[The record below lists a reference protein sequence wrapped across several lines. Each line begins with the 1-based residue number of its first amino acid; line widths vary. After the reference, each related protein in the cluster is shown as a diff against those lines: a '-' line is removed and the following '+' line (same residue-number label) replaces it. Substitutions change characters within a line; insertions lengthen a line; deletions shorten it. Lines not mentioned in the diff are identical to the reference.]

1 MLYYYL
7 KHCFKAYL
15 IWTFKYKEFKAPA
28 TFCLIIFKSFNIK
41 YITGN
46 ISKQDTYS
54 FIFPFNGKI
63 KLKTANIQTSLFF
76 FFFATQVQ
84 KKDKPPWCQYDQ
96 VACNKQMLFKNESFK
111 SVHIVRA
118 RNNNI
123 TQLAQCSWAYLYP
136 LHLSSTKWQT

>member
-41 YITGN
+41 YTTGN

-76 FFFATQVQ
+76 FFLPLKY
-84 KKDKPPWCQYDQ
+84 KKKINHPD
-96 VACNKQMLFKNESFK
+96 VNM
-111 SVHIVRA
+111 
-118 RNNNI
+118 
-123 TQLAQCSWAYLYP
+123 
-136 LHLSSTKWQT
+136 TKWHVINKCYLKMRVLSLYIL

>member
-46 ISKQDTYS
+46 ISKQDTYG
-54 FIFPFNGKI
+54 FIFPFNRKI

-76 FFFATQVQ
+76 FF
-84 KKDKPPWCQYDQ
+84 C
-96 VACNKQMLFKNESFK
+96 
-111 SVHIVRA
+111 H
-118 RNNNI
+118 
-123 TQLAQCSWAYLYP
+123 
-136 LHLSSTKWQT
+136 SSTKKR